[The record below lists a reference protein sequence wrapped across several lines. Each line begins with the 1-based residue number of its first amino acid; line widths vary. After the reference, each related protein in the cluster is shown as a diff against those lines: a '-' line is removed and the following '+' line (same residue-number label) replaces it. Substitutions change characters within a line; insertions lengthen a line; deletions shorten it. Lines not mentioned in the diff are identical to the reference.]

1 MLITISF
8 SSNKRLKMVKVSQT
22 ELIAGAIAGKVVS
35 FPTDTVPA
43 LAVKPELGNLIYQLK
58 QRSAT
63 KPLILLGSS
72 IDDLLPYVAY
82 DDAELAI
89 WQKIIQQHLP
99 GALTLVLPATDKVP
113 QAINATDT
121 DTVGIRIPNCPAA
134 LEILSQTGVLATSS
148 ANISGQNTL
157 RTMKA
162 IEQAFPS
169 VLVLENMDLV
179 SGSGLPSTV
188 VLWQEQQWKIIRQG
202 SVLIDY

>member
-1 MLITISF
+1 
-8 SSNKRLKMVKVSQT
+8 MVKVSQT

-58 QRSAT
+58 RRSAT

-72 IDDLLPYVAY
+72 IEDLLPYITY
-82 DDAELAI
+82 DDASLAI
-89 WQKIIQQHLP
+89 WQEIIQQHLP
-99 GALTLVLPATDKVP
+99 GALTLVLPASDRVP
-113 QAINATDT
+113 QAINPINT

-148 ANISGQNTL
+148 ANISGQDAL

-169 VLVLENMDLV
+169 VLVLENMDLT

-188 VLWQEQQWKIIRQG
+188 VLWQKQQWKIIRQG
-202 SVLIDY
+202 SIVITDY

>member
-1 MLITISF
+1 
-8 SSNKRLKMVKVSQT
+8 MVKVSQT

-72 IDDLLPYVAY
+72 IDDLLPYITY
-82 DDAELAI
+82 DDASLAI
-89 WQKIIQQHLP
+89 WQEIIQQHLP
-99 GALTLVLPATDKVP
+99 GALTLVLPASDKVP

-148 ANISGQNTL
+148 ANISGQETL

-169 VLVLENMDLV
+169 VLVLEKMDLA

-188 VLWQEQQWKIIRQG
+188 ILWHEQQWKIIRQG
-202 SVLIDY
+202 SVLITDYQ

>member
-1 MLITISF
+1 
-8 SSNKRLKMVKVSQT
+8 MVKVSQT

-58 QRSAT
+58 RRSAT

-72 IDDLLPYVAY
+72 IEDLLPYITY
-82 DDAELAI
+82 DDASLAI
-89 WQKIIQQHLP
+89 WQEIIQQHLP
-99 GALTLVLPATDKVP
+99 GALTLVLPASDRVP
-113 QAINATDT
+113 QAINPINT

-134 LEILSQTGVLATSS
+134 VEILSQTGVLATSS
-148 ANISGQNTL
+148 ANISGQDAL

-169 VLVLENMDLV
+169 VLVLENMDLT

-188 VLWQEQQWKIIRQG
+188 VLWQKQQWKIIRQG
-202 SVLIDY
+202 SIVITDY

>member
-1 MLITISF
+1 
-8 SSNKRLKMVKVSQT
+8 MVKVSQT

-82 DDAELAI
+82 HDAELAT
-89 WQKIIQQHLP
+89 WQDLIQQHLP
-99 GALTLVLPATDKVP
+99 GALTLVLPASELVP
-113 QAINATDT
+113 PAINATNT
-121 DTVGIRIPNCPAA
+121 NTVGIRIPNCPAA
-134 LEILSQTGVLATSS
+134 IEILRQTGVLATTS
-148 ANISGQNTL
+148 ANISGQDAL
-157 RTMKA
+157 RTMTE
-162 IEQAFPS
+162 IERAFPS
-169 VLVLENMDLV
+169 VLVLENMDLF

-202 SVLIDY
+202 SVVI

>member
-1 MLITISF
+1 
-8 SSNKRLKMVKVSQT
+8 MVKVSQT

-82 DDAELAI
+82 DDASLAI
-89 WQKIIQQHLP
+89 WQEVIQQHLP
-99 GALTLVLPATDKVP
+99 GALTLVLPASDKVP
-113 QAINATDT
+113 HAINATDT
-121 DTVGIRIPNCPAA
+121 DTVGIRIPNCPTA

-162 IEQAFPS
+162 IKQAFPS

-202 SVLIDY
+202 SVLMITDY

>member
-1 MLITISF
+1 LAK
-8 SSNKRLKMVKVSQT
+8 SNKLNKKLNMVKVSQT

-82 DDAELAI
+82 NDAELAI

-121 DTVGIRIPNCPAA
+121 NTVGIRIPNCPTA

-148 ANISGQNTL
+148 ANISGQDAL

-179 SGSGLPSTV
+179 AGSGLPSTV

-202 SVLIDY
+202 SVVMITDN

>member
-1 MLITISF
+1 
-8 SSNKRLKMVKVSQT
+8 MVKVSQT
-22 ELIAGAIAGKVVS
+22 ELIAGALAGKVVS

-58 QRSAT
+58 RRSAT

-72 IDDLLPYVAY
+72 IDDLLPYITY
-82 DDAELAI
+82 NDAELAI
-89 WQKIIQQHLP
+89 WQEIIQQHFP
-99 GALTLVLPATDKVP
+99 GALTLVLPASDRVP
-113 QAINATDT
+113 QAINPINT

-134 LEILSQTGVLATSS
+134 LQILSQTGVLVTSS
-148 ANISGQNTL
+148 ANISGQDAL

-169 VLVLENMDLV
+169 VLVLENMDLA

-202 SVLIDY
+202 SVLI

>member
-1 MLITISF
+1 
-8 SSNKRLKMVKVSQT
+8 MVKVSQT

-43 LAVKPELGNLIYQLK
+43 LGVKPELGNLIYQLK

-72 IDDLLPYVAY
+72 IDDLLPYVTY

-89 WQKIIQQHLP
+89 WQEIIQQHLP
-99 GALTLVLPATDKVP
+99 GALTLVLPASDKVP

-134 LEILSQTGVLATSS
+134 LEILSQTRVLATSS
-148 ANISGQNTL
+148 ANISGQETL
-157 RTMKA
+157 RTIKA

-169 VLVLENMDLV
+169 VLVLENMDLA

-202 SVLIDY
+202 SVLI

>member
-1 MLITISF
+1 
-8 SSNKRLKMVKVSQT
+8 MVKVSQT

-58 QRSAT
+58 QRSTT
-63 KPLILLGSS
+63 KPLILLGSNL
-72 IDDLLPYVAY
+72 DDLLPYVTY
-82 DDAELAI
+82 HDAELAI
-89 WQKIIQQHLP
+89 WQDIIQQHLP
-99 GALTLVLPATDKVP
+99 GALTLVLPASDKVP

-134 LEILSQTGVLATSS
+134 LEILRQTGVLATSS
-148 ANISGQNTL
+148 ANISGQDTL
-157 RTMKA
+157 QTMDA

-169 VLVLENMDLV
+169 VLVLENMDLF

-202 SVLIDY
+202 SILITNYLDAV

>member
-1 MLITISF
+1 
-8 SSNKRLKMVKVSQT
+8 MVKVSQT

-58 QRSAT
+58 RRSAN

-72 IDDLLPYVAY
+72 IDDLLPYITY
-82 DDAELAI
+82 NDAELAI
-89 WQKIIQQHLP
+89 WQEIIQQHLP
-99 GALTLVLPATDKVP
+99 GALTLVLPASDRVP
-113 QAINATDT
+113 QAINPIDT
-121 DTVGIRIPNCPAA
+121 DTVGIRIPNCPTA

-148 ANISGQNTL
+148 ANISGQDAL

-169 VLVLENMDLV
+169 VLVLENMDLTP
-179 SGSGLPSTV
+179 GSGLPSTV
-188 VLWQEQQWKIIRQG
+188 VIWQEQQWKIIRKG
-202 SVLIDY
+202 SIVITDY